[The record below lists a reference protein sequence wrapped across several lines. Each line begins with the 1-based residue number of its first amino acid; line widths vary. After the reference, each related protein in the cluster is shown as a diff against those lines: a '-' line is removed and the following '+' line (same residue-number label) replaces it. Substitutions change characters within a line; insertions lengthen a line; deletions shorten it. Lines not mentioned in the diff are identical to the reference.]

1 MKIHFLGAN
10 RQVTGSRYC
19 LETATKQI
27 MIDCGLFQER
37 NFESRNWDRCP
48 IPEQEVDAILLTHA
62 HIDHAGL
69 LPKFVKD
76 GYRGPIY
83 CTRPTAALLETM
95 LRDAAKI
102 QEEDIEYKRK
112 RHQREHRKPRHPE
125 EPLYT
130 DEDVS
135 EMLPLAVGQPYH
147 HPFEVFPGITAV
159 FHDAGH
165 ILGSSMIELT
175 VTENGKST
183 KIVFSGDIG
192 QWNKPII
199 RDPNLLT
206 EADYLVM
213 ESTYGNRLHETA
225 GDVETQLATIINDT
239 ARRGGNVVI
248 PTFAVER
255 AQELMYY
262 FARLTQQKRIP
273 PLPVFLDSPMAVDVT
288 EIFNRFADCFDEEMW
303 KLIQKETPP
312 LHFPSLRFSRT
323 AEESKRINELKEP
336 CVIMSSSGMCNAGRI
351 KHHLRQNIERP
362 QSTILF
368 VGYQSPGT
376 LGRLILDRTPRV
388 RIHGTDYQVRAQV
401 AQIYG
406 FSGHADR
413 NGLLRWLTNF
423 QQPPKQTFFTHG
435 EEEVALA
442 FAQHV
447 RDVIRWPAY
456 VPQYRETVDL
466 L

>member
-1 MKIHFLGAN
+1 MKLHFLGAN

-19 LETATKQI
+19 LEVADKQI
-27 MIDCGLFQER
+27 LIDCGLFQER
-37 NFESRNWDRCP
+37 HFEARNWDSCP
-48 IPEQEVDAILLTHA
+48 IPAADVDAVLLTHA
-62 HIDHAGL
+62 HIDHTGL
-69 LPKFVKD
+69 LPRFVKE
-76 GYRGPIY
+76 GFHGPVY

-102 QEEDIEYKRK
+102 QEEDIEYKKK
-112 RHQREHRKPRHPE
+112 RHQREHRKPKHPE
-125 EPLYT
+125 EVLYT
-130 DEDVS
+130 DDDVTDV
-135 EMLPLAVGQPYH
+135 LPLVQGCDYHKAV
-147 HPFEVFPGITAV
+147 ELFPGITAV

-165 ILGSSMIELT
+165 ILGSAMIELI
-175 VTENGKST
+175 VTENGKSS

-206 EADYLVM
+206 EADFLIM
-213 ESTYGNRLHETA
+213 ESTYGDRLHEKAT
-225 GDVETQLATIINDT
+225 DVETQLAQIVNETS
-239 ARRGGNVVI
+239 ARGGNVVI

-262 FARLTQQKRIP
+262 FARLTHAGRIP
-273 PLPVFLDSPMAVDVT
+273 KLPIFLDSPMAVDVT
-288 EIFNRFADCFDEEMW
+288 EIFSQFPECFDEDMW
-303 KLIQKETPP
+303 KLINADTPP
-312 LHFPSLRFSRT
+312 LRFPSLHFSRT
-323 AEESKRINELKEP
+323 AEESKRINEMKEP

-376 LGRLILDRTPRV
+376 LGRIILDGTKRV
-388 RIHGTDYQVRAQV
+388 RIHGMDHQVRAHI

-413 NGLLRWLTNF
+413 NGLLKWLTNF
-423 QQPPKQTFFTHG
+423 HQPPKQIFFTHG
-435 EEEVALA
+435 EEETALA
-442 FAQHV
+442 FAKHV
-447 RDVIRWPAY
+447 REVIKWPAY

-466 L
+466 E